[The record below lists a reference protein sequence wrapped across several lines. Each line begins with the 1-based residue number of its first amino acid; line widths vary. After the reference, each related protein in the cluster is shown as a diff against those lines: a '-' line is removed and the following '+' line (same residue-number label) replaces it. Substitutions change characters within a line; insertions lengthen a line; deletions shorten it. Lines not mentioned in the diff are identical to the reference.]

1 LRYLFL
7 LIPLAGAALFYSIG
21 YNAYTLLLY
30 LVLAFFFL
38 VGMLIVLRGWLR
50 DAALVLASILLCL
63 VAIEAYQVFTNTRT
77 ITEQPKEFA
86 GSKPVLGWGALT
98 PGSFVAKKVDAKTG
112 QLIYDVT
119 YTVDDHLLRKTS
131 SSGSGST
138 IAFFGD
144 SFVFGEGLPDGET
157 LPQVFSDLEGRKLRV
172 LNFAFSGYGPQQFLR
187 PLETHLYDSLLGDS
201 RLFIYET
208 APWHAERTACT
219 PSFMLRA
226 PRYVLRNGRVIY
238 AGACAEGLTRLVRE
252 VIGHSAAFRA
262 LVQPAEGTPTRA
274 DLDLYIATI
283 LRAVTLAREQ
293 YHVPTLVLYVPI
305 SYVYLFENY
314 LENSGYTDQ
323 QIMQKLR
330 DGGAEVID
338 GTLKPADYPQLMLN
352 IPGDGHPTG
361 AANRLWAEMIKA
373 WWDAHAQT
381 LLGARAH

>member
-7 LIPLAGAALFYSIG
+7 LIPLAG
-21 YNAYTLLLY
+21 
-30 LVLAFFFL
+30 VLA
-38 VGMLIVLRGWLR
+38 MLIVLRGWLR
-50 DAALVLASILLCL
+50 DAALVLASILFCL

-86 GSKPVLGWGALT
+86 GSKPLLGWGALT

-112 QLIYDVT
+112 QLIHDVT

-131 SSGSGST
+131 SSGSGPT

-144 SFVFGEGLPDGET
+144 FFVFGEGFPDSET
-157 LPQVFSDLEGRKLRV
+157 SPQLFSDLGGRKLRV
-172 LNFAFSGYGPQQFLR
+172 LNLAFPGYGPQQFLR
-187 PLETHLYDSLLGDS
+187 AAETRLY
-201 RLFIYET
+201 
-208 APWHAERTACT
+208 
-219 PSFMLRA
+219 
-226 PRYVLRNGRVIY
+226 
-238 AGACAEGLTRLVRE
+238 EGLRLVRE
-252 VIGHSAAFRA
+252 VIGHSAALRA
-262 LVQPAEGTPTRA
+262 LVQPAEDTPTRA
-274 DLDLYIATI
+274 DVDLYIATI
-283 LRAVTLAREQ
+283 VRAVTLAREQ
-293 YHVPTLVLYVPI
+293 YHVPTLALYVPI
-305 SYVYLFENY
+305 SYVYLFGNY
-314 LENSGYTDQ
+314 LEKSGYTDQ

-338 GTLKPADYPQLMLN
+338 GTLKRADYPQLMLN